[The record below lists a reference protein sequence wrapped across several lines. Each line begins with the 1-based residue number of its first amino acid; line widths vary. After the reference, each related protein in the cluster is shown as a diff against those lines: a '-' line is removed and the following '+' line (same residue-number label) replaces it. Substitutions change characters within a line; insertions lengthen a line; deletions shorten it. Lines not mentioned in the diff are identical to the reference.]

1 MEKIQPYI
9 LTPWGNVVR
18 CQCSIIFFIQRAK
31 IWNASTFL
39 KQKWFQTILYL
50 RTTKCYINLLPYL
63 LIITIPFDH
72 KNSLVW
78 QGRYI
83 SKVRNLKC
91 RDVKSFAHCKRE
103 KIITRTYVFLLLWS
117 SQIHSE
123 LCLNLLNL
131 YLESWELSF
140 ICSVTNCGTEKLL
153 HLYWSY
159 GAFGQDDKDLPA
171 FQFYNSNIFHIIL
184 TTKGSEECE
193 FTYIK

>member
-1 MEKIQPYI
+1 MWRNTVLLQAQQGILGNIIHLTLKKDGRCMEKIQPYI

-18 CQCSIIFFIQRAK
+18 GQCSIIFFIQRAK

-91 RDVKSFAHCKRE
+91 RDVKSFAQCKRE
-103 KIITRTYVFLLLWS
+103 KIITRT
-117 SQIHSE
+117 
-123 LCLNLLNL
+123 
-131 YLESWELSF
+131 
-140 ICSVTNCGTEKLL
+140 
-153 HLYWSY
+153 
-159 GAFGQDDKDLPA
+159 
-171 FQFYNSNIFHIIL
+171 
-184 TTKGSEECE
+184 
-193 FTYIK
+193 